1 MGVLSCIPR
10 HLKTIEIYT
19 FRRHE
24 KSQKNS
30 NCYEKN
36 VITKRKELAQWTKQ
50 LFYNFTRHYSVK
62 TKFYSKRIHHD
73 ILSDVITS
81 KPYSRIDQTDD
92 LYACI
97 LRYLPYLSD

>member
-50 LFYNFTRHYSVK
+50 LFYNFTRITVSKQSSTVREFIMI
-62 TKFYSKRIHHD
+62 FY
-73 ILSDVITS
+73 
-81 KPYSRIDQTDD
+81 QM
-92 LYACI
+92 
-97 LRYLPYLSD
+97 